1 MISDINKFAMV
12 TQDSANQ
19 HFKRQSNQQFT
30 SVNSLINSNLQRPSH
45 DCNQN
50 NTSHPSTYKPS
61 SIWVQPDPSL
71 TSIYSLWLQ
80 GSPHIPKSKPD
91 NSCLQTPPLTDS
103 DFQLMTSDVA
113 QFAMVTQD
121 SSNQHF
127 KKQSN
132 QQLTSV
138 NCCMNSD
145 LHKQSRDCNTTQH
158 PSENNKTNNAG
169 ITSVDRSTKA
179 TLTLTVPGCVLSRLQ
194 KIYHP
199 QVWNCN

>member
-80 GSPHIPKSKPD
+80 GSPPYSQK
-91 NSCLQTPPLTDS
+91 QTRQQLSS
-103 DFQLMTSDVA
+103 DT
-113 QFAMVTQD
+113 
-121 SSNQHF
+121 SSNWFRLPACDFGCCPIRDGDTGQLQPALQ
-127 KKQSN
+127 KAKQPAVDFS
-132 QQLTSV
+132 QL
-138 NCCMNSD
+138 
-145 LHKQSRDCNTTQH
+145 LYELRLTQA
-158 PSENNKTNNAG
+158 K
-169 ITSVDRSTKA
+169 
-179 TLTLTVPGCVLSRLQ
+179 SRLQ
-194 KIYHP
+194 HKTTP
-199 QVWNCN
+199 VRE